1 MTKIN
6 NWIMDIEYFC
16 NRYFYGGDMN
26 NNFSH
31 DEIVEDVNE
40 YFKSKDAGKYAR
52 HYLIRQLKEE

>member
-1 MTKIN
+1 MSELTQEEWAKRRTK
-6 NWIMDIEYFC
+6 D
-16 NRYFYGGDMN
+16 GGDMN